1 MANQVVAGVAPPP
14 MPTPPIASSVEHDRI
29 GSRQIDCGRG
39 SESQRTTDA
48 LISGVNPRY
57 AEDLYS
63 CVVPVL
69 PAAVHVQ
76 PAADA
81 DAADVPLPVRS
92 PSMATARVRANSA
105 GTAWSQGVLFQVIS
119 FPSRSVMVSIGVGGH
134 HRPSEFKVAPTLASS
149 SGLTGDTPR
158 VNEAIFCAVTCAV

>member
-39 SESQRTTDA
+39 SESQRMTDA

-57 AEDLYS
+57 ADDLYS
-63 CVVPVL
+63 WVVPVL
-69 PAAVHVQ
+69 PAAVQLQ

-81 DAADVPLPVRS
+81 DALAVPPPARS
-92 PSMATARVRANSA
+92 LSIATARVRASSA
-105 GTAWSQGVLFQVIS
+105 GTACWHSGLSQVTNL
-119 FPSRSVMVSIGVGGH
+119 PLRSMMVSTGVGGH
-134 HRPSEFKVAPTLASS
+134 HLPSEANVAPTFASS

-158 VNEAIFCAVTCAV
+158 VNDAIFCAMIC